1 MPKSKKAPP
10 KAKTGKKASQKILRQ
25 VAGLP
30 LRESQDGKIEVL
42 LVTSRET
49 RRWIIPK
56 GWPMKGKKQHEAA
69 AIEAE
74 EEAGVVGSTSK
85 KAIGYYFYG
94 KRRASGQVQLC
105 RVSVYLLTDVR
116 EMDNWPEKNQR
127 DSRWVSTEIA
137 AEMVQEPGLAELIR
151 NVGSIH
157 HPSIEAA
164 AQGQ

>member
-1 MPKSKKAPP
+1 MPKQKKSPSKSKA
-10 KAKTGKKASQKILRQ
+10 GKKVSQKILRQ
-25 VAGLP
+25 VASLP
-30 LRESQDGKIEVL
+30 LRKNKEGKIEVL

-74 EEAGVVGSTSK
+74 EEAGVIGNTAK
-85 KAIGYYFYG
+85 KAIGYYFYD
-94 KRRASGQVQLC
+94 KRRASGQVELC
-105 RVSVYLLTDVR
+105 RVSVYLLTAVR
-116 EMDNWPEKNQR
+116 ELDNWPEKNQR

-137 AEMVQEPGLAELIR
+137 AEMVQESELAELIR
-151 NVGSIH
+151 NIGSAH

-164 AQGQ
+164 AQDQ